1 MSSNTTRRERMAALA
16 AEHVRA
22 EDAGDVDATLA
33 TFQSEAA
40 FELFPCGLRL
50 SGHDRIRRYYEYFF
64 STSLKRCAG
73 YTTRGTQEGDDGMAV
88 EMTVTLSYPGGST
101 RDFRVLTIFP
111 YGETA
116 LLGERIYA
124 DTEFFRVI
132 FGPLLAEAEPMP
144 D

>member
-33 TFQSEAA
+33 TFQADVA

-73 YTTRGTQEGDDGMAV
+73 YSTRGTQEGDDGMAV

-144 D
+144 A

>member
-1 MSSNTTRRERMAALA
+1 
-16 AEHVRA
+16 
-22 EDAGDVDATLA
+22 
-33 TFQSEAA
+33 
-40 FELFPCGLRL
+40 
-50 SGHDRIRRYYEYFF
+50 
-64 STSLKRCAG
+64 
-73 YTTRGTQEGDDGMAV
+73 MAV

-144 D
+144 A

>member
-33 TFQSEAA
+33 TFQTDAA

-73 YTTRGTQEGDDGMAV
+73 YSTRGTQEGDDGMAV
-88 EMTVTLSYPGGST
+88 EMTVTLSYPGGIT

>member
-1 MSSNTTRRERMAALA
+1 MSTDPRRQRMAALA

-33 TFQSEAA
+33 TFQDDAA

-50 SGHDRIRRYYEYFF
+50 SGHERIRRYYQYFF
-64 STSLKRCAG
+64 STSIKRCVG
-73 YTTRGTQEGDDGMAV
+73 YTTRATCEGDEGMVV
-88 EMTVTLSYPGGST
+88 EMTVTLGYPGGTT

-124 DTEFFRVI
+124 DMEFFRVI

-144 D
+144 A

>member
-1 MSSNTTRRERMAALA
+1 MSTDPDRRARMAALA

-33 TFQSEAA
+33 TFQSDAA

-50 SGHDRIRRYYEYFF
+50 SGHERIRRYYQYFF
-64 STSLKRCAG
+64 STSLMRCAG
-73 YTTRGTQEGDDGMAV
+73 YTTRGTHEGDDGMAV
-88 EMTVTLSYPGGST
+88 EMTVTLSYPGGGT

-144 D
+144 A

>member
-33 TFQSEAA
+33 TFQADAA

-64 STSLKRCAG
+64 STSLKVWMRNLAVARSCFRMVFCSAKKNTQCAK
-73 YTTRGTQEGDDGMAV
+73 Q
-88 EMTVTLSYPGGST
+88 
-101 RDFRVLTIFP
+101 
-111 YGETA
+111 
-116 LLGERIYA
+116 
-124 DTEFFRVI
+124 
-132 FGPLLAEAEPMP
+132 
-144 D
+144 

>member
-33 TFQSEAA
+33 TFQADAA

-88 EMTVTLSYPGGST
+88 EMNVNISYPGGAT

-144 D
+144 A